1 MMRGRVSGVSVRSV
15 WLVVCVALL
24 PGCVLQEIAENQLL
38 IVERLDRT
46 NASLDAISLQLHE
59 LALTNDLLIDLHA
72 GLGTGVDRRA
82 EVQAER
88 AQRSGRSSEI
98 SMIATM
104 ESINEYLQRMDAHMA
119 SLRGTIQNIDRAIPF
134 LRIASKDEE
143 EGAEGDAAAEGGVE
157 STDVEGGRP
166 APPPGAPR
174 LDDPA
179 RDPGPR
185 GEPRRR

>member
-1 MMRGRVSGVSVRSV
+1 MIRERVSELGVRSV
-15 WLVVCVALL
+15 WLAACAAFL
-24 PGCVLQEIAENQLL
+24 PGCVLQEIADRQVL

-46 NASLDAISLQLHE
+46 NAALDGISLQLDE
-59 LALTNDLLIDLHA
+59 LALTNDLLIELHA
-72 GLGTGVDRRA
+72 GLGTGVDRRT
-82 EVQAER
+82 EVQAAR
-88 AQRSGRSSEI
+88 ARRSEGTSEV
-98 SMIATM
+98 SMIVTM
-104 ESINEYLQRMDAHMA
+104 ESINLYLQRMDEHMA

-143 EGAEGDAAAEGGVE
+143 EGAEGDAAVEDGADGAGEEG
-157 STDVEGGRP
+157 DRP

-179 RDPGPR
+179 GDPEPR